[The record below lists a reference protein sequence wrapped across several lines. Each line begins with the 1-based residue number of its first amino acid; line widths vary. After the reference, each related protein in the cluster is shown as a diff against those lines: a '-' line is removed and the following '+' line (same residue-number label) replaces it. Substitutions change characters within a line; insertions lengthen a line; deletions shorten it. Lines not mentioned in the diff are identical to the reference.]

1 MVLRDMLLSEL
12 GAAADLGRQLA
23 KAETAVKLG
32 LVFEQDQ
39 PLRLE

>member
-1 MVLRDMLLSEL
+1 LRNMLVSEL

-32 LVFEQDQ
+32 LKFKQDNDLQ
-39 PLRLE
+39 G